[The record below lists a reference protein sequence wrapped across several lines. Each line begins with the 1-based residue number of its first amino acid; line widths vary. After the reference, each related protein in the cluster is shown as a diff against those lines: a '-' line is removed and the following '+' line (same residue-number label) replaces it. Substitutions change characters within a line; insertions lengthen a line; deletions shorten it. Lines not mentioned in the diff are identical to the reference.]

1 MYRFRALG
9 RLEGKFDETMVE
21 YYLAFMAMCKRVA
34 NLPLSEEEGK
44 IDVSWLQTRLFQCFP
59 RETFVLVIARNHTV
73 ALCRNVFLHFRPLVF
88 LSPPNV
94 SLSSIVVRNCSNQSF
109 LFAFPEAGK

>member
-1 MYRFRALG
+1 MSRFRALG